1 MPSYK
6 KTTVKSAYGS
16 KGAGKKKNKSSTR
29 RGSRPAA
36 SKKRTR
42 SR

>member
-6 KTTVKSAYGS
+6 KTTVKSAYGR
-16 KGAGKKKNKSSTR
+16 GAGKKKNKSSKR

-36 SKKRTR
+36 SKKRTG